1 MVDKLNQVSLIK
13 KWYNPQTVVLVMVSL
28 ISLIAYLTLETT
40 TKDLLFKSLFL
51 IAFGPIAFA
60 LAVGIIFSTRTYPSQ
75 ITFDFEKERIL
86 LGGALTINFD
96 ELEIGLVYSK
106 FGFIG
111 VELFLSSGQEYIYRN
126 FFTCD
131 IEKTEFASLLK
142 NVPSIKYTY
151 ENKV

>member
-1 MVDKLNQVSLIK
+1 MVENLNQVSWIK

-51 IAFGPIAFA
+51 IAFGPIAIA
-60 LAVGIIFSTRTYPSQ
+60 LAVGIIFSTRTYPSR
-75 ITFDFEKERIL
+75 ITFDFEKERIF

-96 ELEIGLVYSK
+96 ELEIGLVHSK

-111 VELFLSSGQEYIYRN
+111 MELVLVSGQEYIYRN
-126 FFTCD
+126 FFTCNID
-131 IEKTEFASLLK
+131 ETEFASLLK
-142 NVPSIKYTY
+142 NIPSIKYIY
-151 ENKV
+151 ENKI